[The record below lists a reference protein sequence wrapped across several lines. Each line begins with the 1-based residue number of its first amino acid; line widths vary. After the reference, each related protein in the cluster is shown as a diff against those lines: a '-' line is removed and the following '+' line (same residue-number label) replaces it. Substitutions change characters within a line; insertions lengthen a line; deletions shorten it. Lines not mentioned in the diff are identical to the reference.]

1 MPKRKY
7 ILALDQ
13 GTTSSRAIVFDS
25 KSRIVA
31 VGQKEFPQIFPRSGW
46 VEHDPKII
54 WKTQL
59 ATAKQ
64 ALRQAKLTASDI
76 AAIGITNQ
84 RETTVVW
91 DRITGKPIANAIVW
105 QDRRTAD
112 FCDALKKDKA
122 DRLIRRLTGLELDA
136 YFSATKI
143 NWLLKRTKGARAK
156 ANAGRL
162 AFGTID
168 TWLIWN
174 LTGGRV
180 HKTDVSNASRT
191 MLFNIHEQRW
201 DPELLA
207 MLNIPE
213 AMLPEVCDNAA
224 DFGTTA
230 LLGEGTSV
238 PITAMAGDQH
248 AAVVGQ
254 GCFQPGMLK
263 STYGTGC
270 FAVLNTGAQ
279 AVPSNNRLLT
289 TLAYRLNGVPTY
301 ALEGSIFIAGAAV
314 QWLRDGL
321 SILENAAQ
329 SGALADSAD
338 AEQDVVLVP
347 AFTGLGAPHWDS
359 EARGAI
365 FGLTRNSGPAEFA
378 RAALEAVCFQ
388 TNDLLTAMKADWAD
402 AARTI
407 LRVDGGMTASDWTM
421 QALADVLDAA
431 VERPVVTETTA
442 LGVAYLAGA
451 QVGFYGDQ
459 ADFAQRWQLDQ
470 RFEPGWDA
478 ERRDRKIALWNDAVR
493 RTLSGA

>member
-31 VGQKEFPQIFPRSGW
+31 VGQKEFPQLFPQSGW

-191 MLFNIHEQRW
+191 MLFNIHTGQW
-201 DPELLA
+201 DDRLLELFNIPRSMMPEVTDSSGLLA
-207 MLNIPE
+207 ETSALGGTIPV
-213 AMLPEVCDNAA
+213 AGV
-224 DFGTTA
+224 
-230 LLGEGTSV
+230 
-238 PITAMAGDQH
+238 AGDQQ
-248 AAVVGQ
+248 AALFGQ
-254 GCFQPGMLK
+254 CCHRSGMAK
-263 STYGTGC
+263 CTYGTGC
-270 FAVLNTGAQ
+270 FLLMHTGNKPM
-279 AVPSNNRLLT
+279 PSKNRLLT
-289 TLAYRLNGVPTY
+289 TVAWQIGGKMEY
-301 ALEGSIFIAGAAV
+301 ALEGSVFTAGAVV
-314 QWLRDGL
+314 QWLRDQLGL
-321 SILENAAQ
+321 IKSAPEIER
-329 SGALADSAD
+329 LAKRVPDNGG
-338 AEQDVVLVP
+338 VHFVP
-347 AFTGLGAPHWDS
+347 AFTGLGAPHWNPN
-359 EARGAI
+359 ARATI
-365 FGLTRNSGPAEFA
+365 SGLSRGTNDAHIA
-378 RAALEAVCFQ
+378 RAALEGIAFQ
-388 TNDLLTAMKADWAD
+388 VNDVIRSMTAD
-402 AARTI
+402 AALPLRE
-407 LRVDGGMTASDWTM
+407 LRVDGGASENNLLM
-421 QALADVLDAA
+421 QLQSDLLGTRVI
-431 VERPVVTETTA
+431 RPTITETTA
-442 LGVAYLAGA
+442 LGSAYLAGLAVGVWKNKRDIATQWKAARQFKPTMKPATRNSMLEEWKRALA
-451 QVGFYGDQ
+451 Q
-459 ADFAQRWQLDQ
+459 AQ
-470 RFEPGWDA
+470 
-478 ERRDRKIALWNDAVR
+478 
-493 RTLSGA
+493 S

>member
-54 WKTQL
+54 RKTQL

-91 DRITGKPIANAIVW
+91 DRTTGKPIANAIVW

-143 NWLLKRTKGARAK
+143 NWLLKLTKGARAK

-191 MLFNIHEQRW
+191 MLFNIHTGQW
-201 DPELLA
+201 DDRLLELFNIPRSMMPEVTDSSGLLA
-207 MLNIPE
+207 ETSALGGTIPV
-213 AMLPEVCDNAA
+213 AGV
-224 DFGTTA
+224 
-230 LLGEGTSV
+230 
-238 PITAMAGDQH
+238 AGDQQ
-248 AAVVGQ
+248 AALFGQ
-254 GCFQPGMLK
+254 CCHRSGMAK
-263 STYGTGC
+263 CTYGTGC
-270 FAVLNTGAQ
+270 FLLMHTGNKPM
-279 AVPSNNRLLT
+279 PSKNRLLT
-289 TLAYRLNGVPTY
+289 TVACQIGGKMEY
-301 ALEGSIFIAGAAV
+301 ALEGSVFTAGAVV
-314 QWLRDGL
+314 QWLRDQLGL
-321 SILENAAQ
+321 IKSAPEIER
-329 SGALADSAD
+329 LAKRVPDNGG
-338 AEQDVVLVP
+338 VRFVP
-347 AFTGLGAPHWDS
+347 AFTGLGAPHW
-359 EARGAI
+359 
-365 FGLTRNSGPAEFA
+365 NPNA
-378 RAALEAVCFQ
+378 RATISGLSRGTSDAHIARATLEGIAFQ
-388 TNDLLTAMKADWAD
+388 VNDVIRAMTAD
-402 AARTI
+402 AALPLRE
-407 LRVDGGMTASDWTM
+407 LRVDGGASENNLLM
-421 QALADVLDAA
+421 QMQSDLLGTRVI
-431 VERPVVTETTA
+431 RPTVTETTA
-442 LGVAYLAGA
+442 LGAAYLAGLAVGVWKNKRDIARQWKAARQFKPAMKPAIRKSMLEEWNHALA
-451 QVGFYGDQ
+451 Q
-459 ADFAQRWQLDQ
+459 AQ
-470 RFEPGWDA
+470 
-478 ERRDRKIALWNDAVR
+478 
-493 RTLSGA
+493 S

>member
-191 MLFNIHEQRW
+191 MLFNIHTGQW
-201 DPELLA
+201 DDRLLELFNIPRSMMPEVTDSSGLLA
-207 MLNIPE
+207 ETSALGGTIPV
-213 AMLPEVCDNAA
+213 AGV
-224 DFGTTA
+224 
-230 LLGEGTSV
+230 
-238 PITAMAGDQH
+238 AGDQQ
-248 AAVVGQ
+248 AALFGQ
-254 GCFQPGMLK
+254 CCHRSGMAK
-263 STYGTGC
+263 CTYGTGC
-270 FAVLNTGAQ
+270 FLLMHTGNKPM
-279 AVPSNNRLLT
+279 PSKNRLLT
-289 TLAYRLNGVPTY
+289 TVASQIGGKMEY
-301 ALEGSIFIAGAAV
+301 ALEGSVFTAGAVV
-314 QWLRDGL
+314 QWLRDQLGL
-321 SILENAAQ
+321 IKSAPEIER
-329 SGALADSAD
+329 LAKRVPDNGG
-338 AEQDVVLVP
+338 VHFVP
-347 AFTGLGAPHWDS
+347 AFTGLGAPHWNPN
-359 EARGAI
+359 ARATI
-365 FGLTRNSGPAEFA
+365 SGLSRGTNDAHIA
-378 RAALEAVCFQ
+378 RAALEGIAFQ
-388 TNDLLTAMKADWAD
+388 VNDVIRSMTAD
-402 AARTI
+402 AALPLRE
-407 LRVDGGMTASDWTM
+407 LRVDGGASENNLLM
-421 QALADVLDAA
+421 QLQSDLLGTRVI
-431 VERPVVTETTA
+431 RPTITETTA
-442 LGVAYLAGA
+442 LGSAYLAGLAVGVWKNKRDIATQWKAARQFKPTMKPATRNSMLEEWKRALA
-451 QVGFYGDQ
+451 Q
-459 ADFAQRWQLDQ
+459 AQ
-470 RFEPGWDA
+470 
-478 ERRDRKIALWNDAVR
+478 
-493 RTLSGA
+493 S